1 MPVLLSSL
9 RTPVSQAMALPEP
22 LKSGLS
28 PLGSPGV
35 PWHPQILADQL
46 TLFQLGGTDYAH
58 LIITGTPGF
67 SDLLTDMQLF
77 HKSRDRYVS
86 KGPNFETLVT
96 SRE

>member
-46 TLFQLGGTDYAH
+46 TLFQLGGTNYAH
-58 LIITGTPGF
+58 LITTCTPGF
-67 SDLLTDMQLF
+67 LDLPTALEMMVMMKPDALQRAAIW
-77 HKSRDRYVS
+77 KSV
-86 KGPNFETLVT
+86 EL
-96 SRE
+96 